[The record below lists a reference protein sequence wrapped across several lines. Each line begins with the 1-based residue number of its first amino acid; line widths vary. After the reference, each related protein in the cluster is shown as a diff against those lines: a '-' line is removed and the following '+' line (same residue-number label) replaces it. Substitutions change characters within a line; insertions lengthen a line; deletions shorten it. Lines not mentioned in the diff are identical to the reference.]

1 MFDDIILIADARV
14 LQIPIVDNGEPLVDV
29 SALPR
34 IRLSERRA
42 GLYPGFRL
50 VRQSVADRLVAA
62 AAALPGGVSLFF
74 EEGHRPVWLQRQ
86 YYDRYRGRL
95 TLAHPE
101 WDAARLAMETSK
113 YVAPPDIVPPHS
125 TGAAID
131 LTLCSADG
139 LELDM
144 GTTSDGSPADSD
156 TLSYTFSPQISAVAR
171 QNRALLIEVMAGQGF
186 VNYPTEWWHWSYG
199 DRYWAYQTHRPNAIY
214 GTSEPLQA
222 RSA

>member
-1 MFDDIILIADARV
+1 MLEAIVLIADPRV

-29 SALPR
+29 SALR
-34 IRLSERRA
+34 LIRLSERRA

-50 VRQSVADRLVAA
+50 VRQSVADKLVAA
-62 AAALPGGVSLFF
+62 AAALPNGVSLFF

-95 TLAHPE
+95 SLAHPE

-125 TGAAID
+125 TGAAVD
-131 LTLCSADG
+131 LTLCTTEG
-139 LELDM
+139 RELDM

-156 TLSYTFSPQISAVAR
+156 TLSYTFSPQITDSAR
-171 QNRALLIEVMAGQGF
+171 QNRALLIEIMSDQGF

-199 DRYWAYQTHRPNAIY
+199 DRYWAYQMHQTNAIY
-214 GTSEPLQA
+214 GTIEP
-222 RSA
+222 

>member
-1 MFDDIILIADARV
+1 MLEAIVLIADPRV

-29 SALPR
+29 TQWPL
-34 IRLSERRA
+34 IRLSARRA

-50 VRQSVADRLVAA
+50 VRQSVADKLVAA
-62 AAALPGGVSLFF
+62 AAALPNGVSLFF

-95 TLAHPE
+95 SLAHPQ

-125 TGAAID
+125 TGAAVD
-131 LTLCSADG
+131 LTLCTGEG

-144 GTTSDGSPADSD
+144 GTTSDGSPVDSD
-156 TLSYTFSPQISAVAR
+156 TLSYTFSPQITDSAR
-171 QNRALLIEVMAGQGF
+171 QNRALLIEIMSNQGF

-199 DRYWAYQTHRPNAIY
+199 DRYWAYQMHQTNAIY
-214 GTSEPLQA
+214 GTIEA
-222 RSA
+222 

>member
-1 MFDDIILIADARV
+1 MFEATVLIADPRV

-29 SALPR
+29 SALR
-34 IRLSERRA
+34 LIRLSARRA

-50 VRQSVADRLVAA
+50 VRQSVADKLVAA
-62 AAALPGGVSLFF
+62 AAALPNGVSLFF

-95 TLAHPE
+95 SLAHPE
-101 WDAARLAMETSK
+101 RDAASLAMETSK
-113 YVAPPDIVPPHS
+113 YVAPPDIIPPHS
-125 TGAAID
+125 TGAAVD
-131 LTLCSADG
+131 LTLCTAEG

-156 TLSYTFSPQISAVAR
+156 TLSYTFSPQISDSAR
-171 QNRALLIEVMAGQGF
+171 QNRALLIEIMTHQGF

-199 DRYWAYQTHRPNAIY
+199 DRYWAYQMHQTNAIY
-214 GTSEPLQA
+214 GTIEP
-222 RSA
+222 

>member
-1 MFDDIILIADARV
+1 MFEAIVLIADPRV
-14 LQIPIVDNGEPLVDV
+14 LQIPIVDNGERLVDV
-29 SALPR
+29 SALPL

-42 GLYPGFRL
+42 GTYPGFRL
-50 VRQSVADRLVAA
+50 VRQSVADKLVAA
-62 AAALPGGVSLFF
+62 AAALPSGVSLFF

-86 YYDRYRGRL
+86 YYDRYCQRL
-95 TLAHPE
+95 SLVHPE
-101 WDAARLAMETSK
+101 WDAARLAMEVSK

-131 LTLCSADG
+131 LTLCTGEG

-156 TLSYTFSPQISAVAR
+156 TLSYTFSPQITDSAR
-171 QNRALLIEVMAGQGF
+171 QNRALLIEIMSNQGF

-199 DRYWAYQTHRPNAIY
+199 DRYWAYQMHQTNAIY
-214 GTSEPLQA
+214 GTIEP
-222 RSA
+222 